1 MVKLNKLDL
10 RILEELKTDGRM
22 SITDIAKRVK
32 SSRPTVTNRLEQLLE
47 KGVLNISAG
56 LDLQS
61 LGYKMALVSLEVSG
75 DDNRK
80 KFLEVMGKCP
90 RVQTIFRSSD
100 LANIKVGIWGED
112 ESTINSCVE
121 SFRDLAIVKIVDT
134 EYLGTPIRGNV
145 TLPVNLGDDEIAP
158 CGKTCTL
165 CSQYENKWCP
175 GCPVT
180 IYYNNPLLNSS

>member
-1 MVKLNKLDL
+1 VVNIEELDL
-10 RILEELKTDGRM
+10 QILEEMNKEGRV
-22 SITDIAKRVK
+22 SITNIAKRIN
-32 SSRPTVTNRLEQLLE
+32 SSRPTVTSRLKEMRKE
-47 KGVLNISAG
+47 GVLNIAAG

-75 DDNRK
+75 DQNRK

-100 LANIKVGIWGED
+100 IANIKVGVWGED
-112 ESTINSCVE
+112 ESSINSCIE
-121 SFRDLAIVKIVDT
+121 SFRDLANVRIVET

-145 TLPVNLGDDEIAP
+145 TLPVNLGDNEVAP
-158 CGKTCTL
+158 CGKTCTM
-165 CSQYENKWCP
+165 CSQYENEWCH

-180 IYYNNPLLNSS
+180 IYYKNPLLKST